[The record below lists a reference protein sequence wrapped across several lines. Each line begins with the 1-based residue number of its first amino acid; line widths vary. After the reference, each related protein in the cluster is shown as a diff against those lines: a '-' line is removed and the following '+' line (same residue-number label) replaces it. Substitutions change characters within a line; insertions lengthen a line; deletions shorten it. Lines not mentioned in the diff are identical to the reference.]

1 MKLLIAI
8 LLTPAVAAP
17 LDVPEPVPTAAVAE
31 QMPPEA
37 QAQQPSSTS
46 AEGSDAS
53 EQPAESESATSLSE
67 AALAESARL
76 AAAGA
81 VELAMQLLG
90 ETQPEYGNDP
100 DAWRR
105 HEMALIEILKRGERW
120 QALAERLENLP
131 ADLSLPDRRGA
142 LTERARA
149 LLALDD
155 GEAAADVLRGL
166 IWSTEPKSDNELRLW
181 RRLLIRAWE
190 ASGRLDAART
200 AIQRFQQDYQDE
212 SRDWQLAR
220 ARLALRV
227 MAPEEAAGLLQG
239 LQGPDAEVLQL
250 IAGLWS
256 GQIKPAR
263 VVERAVKLGISKEMP
278 AALRRESWAVAAE
291 AANMLNNREARIA
304 ALERGLV
311 IDAVTDMPA
320 IVPLSADLLW
330 DAYVVFGQQLGNQLQ
345 LIVGDDEA
353 WFVAASNRYDE
364 QPIHARALFSLVA
377 LKAYRPEQAAVA
389 HWQLASLLDNIPHG
403 GRLMR
408 ALYLESQRFE
418 NAADIPPAVR
428 YLLLDHVLAV
438 PDIPLASR
446 LLVGLNEPPP
456 QTDPGEWHLRRAR
469 VLLLGGQI
477 DAGIEA
483 LDQLFR
489 EVEEF
494 DRERA
499 LQVVFDLQTL
509 NRHAAALDF
518 LDRLQEDE
526 QEPQVAR
533 ELLYWRADSLA
544 AMGLHDQAALSYLRS
559 ALLFDPHAADPWA
572 QTARFQAA
580 EQLTKAGLYGDARRQ
595 YQTLL
600 NSTRDVSRQAVLR
613 NHLQQLQLLEQRQ
626 SAGTE

>member
-1 MKLLIAI
+1 MKFLLAI
-8 LLTPAVAAP
+8 LLAPAVAAP
-17 LDVPEPVPTAAVAE
+17 LDLPGQAPAAEAVEQAPSQPAAEPASSSPSAA
-31 QMPPEA
+31 
-37 QAQQPSSTS
+37 
-46 AEGSDAS
+46 DDL
-53 EQPAESESATSLSE
+53 EQPGESESIASQSE

-81 VELAMQLLG
+81 VELALQLLG
-90 ETQPEYGNDP
+90 ETQPEYGQDP

-120 QALAERLENLP
+120 RDLAQRLEKLP
-131 ADLSLPDRRGA
+131 ADLSLLDRRGA

-149 LLALDD
+149 LLAL
-155 GEAAADVLRGL
+155 GSGKTAAGVLREL
-166 IWSTEPKSDNELRLW
+166 IWAAEPKSENELRAW
-181 RRLLIRAWE
+181 RRMLIQAWE
-190 ASGRLDAART
+190 TSGQLEAARV

-256 GQIKPAR
+256 GQASPAQ
-263 VVERAVKLGISKEMP
+263 VVERAVKLGINKKIP
-278 AALRRESWAVAAE
+278 AALRRESWAVAAD
-291 AANMLNNREARIA
+291 AANMVNNREARIA

-311 IDAVTDMPA
+311 IDAVSDAPT
-320 IVPLSADLLW
+320 IVPLTADLLW
-330 DAYVVFGQQLGNQLQ
+330 DAYLAFGQQLGNELQ
-345 LIVGDDEA
+345 LIVGEDEE

-364 QPIHARALFSLVA
+364 KPIRSRALFALVA
-377 LKAYRPEQAAVA
+377 LKAFRQEQAAVA
-389 HWQLASLLDNIPHG
+389 HWQLASLLNNIPHG

-418 NAADIPPAVR
+418 DAADIPPAVR

-456 QTDPGEWHLRRAR
+456 QTEPGEWHLRRAR
-469 VLLLGGQI
+469 VLLLGGRI

-489 EVEEF
+489 EVQDF

-509 NRHAAALDF
+509 HRHEAALDF
-518 LDRLQEDE
+518 LRRLQDGV

-544 AMGLHDQAALSYLRS
+544 ALGLHDEAALSYLRS
-559 ALLFDPHAADPWA
+559 AILFDPNATDPWA

-580 EQLTKAGLYGDARRQ
+580 EQLTRAGLYGDARRQ

-600 NSTRDVSRQAVLR
+600 NSTRDGSRQAVLR
-613 NHLQQLQLLEQRQ
+613 NQLQQLQLLEQRRPDV
-626 SAGTE
+626 TE